1 MREQVTSPY
10 IIGTRGSLLALTQCN
25 QVKDELEKLT
35 GEKFELKIIKTQGDM
50 DTSKPLW
57 QMEGKDFFT
66 KELDNELLSGTI
78 DLVVHS
84 YKDLGSDRPGNIHL
98 AAITK
103 RQYPHDILFLRKDV
117 IKDLKNKKE
126 LIIGTSSPRRIYNLE
141 KSLSEFIPYSPV
153 IKTKQLRGNVNTRL
167 KKCADGEY
175 DGVCLAFAGIE
186 RLALNKESINEIKPS
201 LDLLNYMILPLST
214 FPSAASQG
222 ALGIEI
228 NIKRKDDGKLQ
239 SLLQKIHCSQTEN
252 AVFNE
257 RKIFQEFG
265 GGCHLAVGINSQI
278 TNDNVLVT
286 SVQGTSDGKEI
297 SYQQSSVAQQ
307 ASPPQN
313 GSKIFIGVQSNSS
326 AYVFDKLTPKNS
338 ITVSDKTDAPKYITR
353 VFNDLELD
361 KEALIFCS
369 GTRSMKKLAAQGIL
383 VNGCSDSMGETTLQT
398 FKSSEL
404 LKFMTPEIS
413 EGWKVFS
420 HAEASSSLGEVI
432 PAYEMKIAEVSE
444 EFSKDIGETE
454 IFYWT
459 SYRQFKTYLDKFPE
473 IRNKIHCCG
482 LGKTFQQAKDNGH
495 EFIPFSG
502 MKEFKLWC
510 EGK

>member
-1 MREQVTSPY
+1 MSEQATRPY

-66 KELDNELLSGTI
+66 KELDHELLSGSI

-84 YKDLGSDRPGNIHL
+84 YKDLGSDRPEDIYL

-103 RQYPHDILFLRKDV
+103 RQFAHDILFLRKDV
-117 IKDLKNKKE
+117 VKDLKNKKE

-167 KKCADGEY
+167 KKCADGDY

-186 RLALNKESINEIKPS
+186 RLALNKESINEVKPS
-201 LDLLNYMILPLST
+201 LDLLDYMILPLST

-228 NIKRKDDGKLQ
+228 NKKRKDDGKLQ
-239 SLLQKIHCSQTEN
+239 SLLQKVHCPQTEG
-252 AVFNE
+252 AVSNE

-265 GGCHLAVGINSQI
+265 GGCHLAVGINSQMA
-278 TNDNVLVT
+278 NNNVLVT
-286 SVQGTSDGKEI
+286 SVQGTSDNKEI
-297 SYQQSSVAQQ
+297 SYQRSSIAQKVS
-307 ASPPQN
+307 SPKV
-313 GSKIFIGVQSNSS
+313 GSKVFIGVPSS
-326 AYVFDKLTPKNS
+326 GSDYVFDELTPKNS
-338 ITVSDKTDAPKYITR
+338 INVSDDTKLPKYITR
-353 VFNDLELD
+353 VFNDLKIN

-369 GTRSMKKLAAQGIL
+369 GTRSMKKLAAQGFL
-383 VNGCSDSMGETTLQT
+383 VNGCSDSLGEAILQS
-398 FKSSEL
+398 FKTSEL

-413 EGWKVFS
+413 KDWKVFS
-420 HAEASSSLGEVI
+420 HGEASSSLGEVI
-432 PAYEMKIAEVSE
+432 PAYEMRMAEVSE
-444 EFSKDIGETE
+444 EYSRNILETD

-459 SYRQFKTYLDKFPE
+459 SFRQFKTYLDKYPE
-473 IRNKIHCCG
+473 IRNKTHCCG
-482 LGKTFQQAKDNGH
+482 LGKTYQQARDNSI

-502 MKEFKLWC
+502 MKEFKSWC